1 MDLLFYTEDN
11 TTAALMLQLGAI
23 SVIFYCPSTLT
34 NSVLQGLDDMMT
46 PVKNSTIALVVHIIS
61 LFVMMVA
68 FKWNIYAVVMSRTIF
83 AATVYMLNSHALRER
98 IGYVQERKRTF
109 IIPIIAAGIMGA
121 VAVIVHLLF
130 ELFAGARIAT
140 VFALLA
146 AVPTYGAALVLLGG
160 VTEDEIESMPKGA
173 LLLSICQKTHLL
185 SYQRAKEQSEMKV
198 AEETRTQDV
207 TVTTP
212 EPAPA
217 TVAADGQALKEDCY
231 YLMEVNGYVVVYLS
245 DKKTPYE
252 YTDIKY
258 DELPAE
264 IRDEIRNG
272 KYMEDAK
279 TLYGFLE
286 NYSS

>member
-1 MDLLFYTEDN
+1 MRNKYGIGFFGIMIV
-11 TTAALMLQLGAI
+11 ALMLVTGA
-23 SVIFYCPSTLT
+23 Y
-34 NSVLQGLDDMMT
+34 Q
-46 PVKNSTIALVVHIIS
+46 
-61 LFVMMVA
+61 
-68 FKWNIYAVVMSRTIF
+68 
-83 AATVYMLNSHALRER
+83 
-98 IGYVQERKRTF
+98 
-109 IIPIIAAGIMGA
+109 
-121 VAVIVHLLF
+121 
-130 ELFAGARIAT
+130 
-140 VFALLA
+140 
-146 AVPTYGAALVLLGG
+146 
-160 VTEDEIESMPKGA
+160 
-173 LLLSICQKTHLL
+173 L
-185 SYQRAKEQSEMKV
+185 SYQRAKEQSEVRV
-198 AEETRTQDV
+198 AEKTRTRDDV

-258 DELPAE
+258 DDLPAE
-264 IRDEIRNG
+264 LRDEIRNG

>member
-1 MDLLFYTEDN
+1 MRNKYGIGFFGVMIVC
-11 TTAALMLQLGAI
+11 LMLVTGA
-23 SVIFYCPSTLT
+23 Y
-34 NSVLQGLDDMMT
+34 Q
-46 PVKNSTIALVVHIIS
+46 
-61 LFVMMVA
+61 
-68 FKWNIYAVVMSRTIF
+68 
-83 AATVYMLNSHALRER
+83 
-98 IGYVQERKRTF
+98 
-109 IIPIIAAGIMGA
+109 
-121 VAVIVHLLF
+121 
-130 ELFAGARIAT
+130 
-140 VFALLA
+140 
-146 AVPTYGAALVLLGG
+146 
-160 VTEDEIESMPKGA
+160 
-173 LLLSICQKTHLL
+173 L
-185 SYQRAKEQSEMKV
+185 SYQRAKEKSEMKV

-252 YTDIKY
+252 YTYIKY